1 MRFPVNF
8 AKSLGTTY
16 LQNTSEE
23 PLLKRDIFKNSC
35 FAEYQADCM
44 IQIFQKYQWR
54 SSVLVKFEHFLRHIL
69 NGLLSM

>member
-23 PLLKRDIFKNSC
+23 PLLKRDIFQNSC
-35 FAEYQADCM
+35 FVEYQADCM
-44 IQIFQKYQWR
+44 IQIFQKYQ
-54 SSVLVKFEHFLRHIL
+54 
-69 NGLLSM
+69 